1 MRAQQQHARQWRLL
15 AEISKT
21 QRGLTI
27 AQLMTLTE
35 QSRPNLYR
43 DLDVLEQAGLPISR
57 ERGRVRLL
65 TLKELPP
72 AGFSALQIAAL
83 HLARLQLGPLAG
95 ADAVREL
102 DALLAKLRP
111 NDAQGV
117 FQFGGSVRSVA
128 PPQVLKTIERAQRY
142 RRRAAIEYRAASR
155 GGTPARVHIEPLIFN
170 VADGEPYVLAY
181 CVERKGERT
190 YKLARI
196 ANAELTNDPATYK
209 PSRSPKE
216 AFAHSIKAWSGAPQV
231 VRIRLDA
238 EVAWL
243 AREYPLPHQKETA
256 KPDGSVIIEAQ
267 VAGLVE
273 ARRWILSWG
282 GAAEALDP
290 PELREATKAELSK
303 ALRKYDGP
311 GPVKAARGARGKSTE
326 VAEQRLKDR
335 ETRAG

>member
-1 MRAQQQHARQWRLL
+1 MRAQRQHARQWRLL

-21 QRGLTI
+21 QRGLSI
-27 AQLMTLTE
+27 AQLMDLTE

-43 DLDVLEQAGLPISR
+43 DLRVLEEAGLPICR

-65 TLKELPP
+65 TPKELPP

-95 ADAVREL
+95 AAAVREL
-102 DALLAKLRP
+102 DALLAKLRT

-117 FQFGGSVRSVA
+117 FQFGGAAKSVA

-142 RRRAAIEYRAASR
+142 RRRAAIEYRAASH
-155 GGTPARVHIEPLIFN
+155 GGRPARLHIEPLIFN

-196 ANAELTNDPATYK
+196 TNAELTEDPATYR
-209 PSRSPKE
+209 PSRSPQE
-216 AFAHSIKAWSGAPQV
+216 AFAHSVKAWSGDPQV

-243 AREYPLPHQKETA
+243 AREYPLPHQKETGE
-256 KPDGSVIIEAQ
+256 PDGSVVIEAQ

-273 ARRWILSWG
+273 ARRWTLSWG
-282 GAAEALDP
+282 GAAEALEP
-290 PELREATKAELSK
+290 PALREATKADLSK

-311 GPVKAARGARGKSTE
+311 GPAKAARRTKGKSTE
-326 VAEQRLKDR
+326 VAERRLANA
-335 ETRAG
+335 ETRTG

>member
-1 MRAQQQHARQWRLL
+1 MKAQQQRARQWRLL

-27 AQLMTLTE
+27 ARLMELTE

-43 DLDVLEQAGLPISR
+43 DLQVLEEAGLPISR

-95 ADAVREL
+95 ADAVCAL
-102 DALLAKLRP
+102 DALLEKLRP

-117 FQFGGSVRSVA
+117 FQFAGSAKSVA

-142 RRRAAIEYRAASR
+142 RRRAAIEYRAASH

-196 ANAELTNDPATYK
+196 TTAELTNDPATYK
-209 PSRSPKE
+209 PSRSPKQ
-216 AFAHSIKAWSGAPQV
+216 AFAHSIKAWSGAPQL

-256 KPDGSVIIEAQ
+256 KPDGSVVIEAQ

-290 PELREATKAELSK
+290 PELREATKTELSK

-311 GPVKAARGARGKSTE
+311 GPAKTVKSAKRKSTE
-326 VAEQRLKDR
+326 VAEQRLRDR

>member
-1 MRAQQQHARQWRLL
+1 MKAQQQRARQWRLL

-27 AQLMTLTE
+27 AKLMELTE

-43 DLDVLEQAGLPISR
+43 DLQVLEQAGLPITT

-65 TLKELPP
+65 TGKELPP
-72 AGFSALQIAAL
+72 AGLSALQIGAL
-83 HLARLQLGPLAG
+83 HLARLQLGPIAG
-95 ADAVREL
+95 AEAVREL

-111 NDAQGV
+111 NEAQGT
-117 FQFGGSVRSVA
+117 FQFATSAKSVA

-142 RRRAAIEYRAASR
+142 RKRAAIDYRSASR
-155 GGTPARVHIEPLIFN
+155 GGKPARVHIEPLIFN

-196 ANAELTNDPATYK
+196 ANAELTNEAATYK
-209 PSRSPKE
+209 PTRAPKQ
-216 AFAHSIKAWSGAPQV
+216 AFAHSVKAWSGDPQI

-243 AREYPLPHQKETA
+243 AREYPLPHQKEIA

-282 GAAEALDP
+282 GAAEALEP
-290 PELREATKAELSK
+290 PALREATRAELSK

-311 GPVKAARGARGKSTE
+311 GPAKALKSAKRKSTE
-326 VAEQRLKDR
+326 VAEQRLRDR

>member
-1 MRAQQQHARQWRLL
+1 M
-15 AEISKT
+15 
-21 QRGLTI
+21 
-27 AQLMTLTE
+27 
-35 QSRPNLYR
+35 
-43 DLDVLEQAGLPISR
+43 
-57 ERGRVRLL
+57 
-65 TLKELPP
+65 
-72 AGFSALQIAAL
+72 
-83 HLARLQLGPLAG
+83 
-95 ADAVREL
+95 
-102 DALLAKLRP
+102 RP

-155 GGTPARVHIEPLIFN
+155 GGTPTRVHIEPLIFN

-216 AFAHSIKAWSGAPQV
+216 AFAHSVKAWSGVPQV

-303 ALRKYDGP
+303 ALRKYGGP

>member
-1 MRAQQQHARQWRLL
+1 VKAQGRLARQWQLL
-15 AEISKT
+15 AAISAT
-21 QRGLTI
+21 RGGLTT
-27 AQLMTLTE
+27 AQLMDVTQQSKANLHRDVRVLTE
-35 QSRPNLYR
+35 
-43 DLDVLEQAGLPISR
+43 AGLPLVT

-65 TLKELPP
+65 TNKELPP
-72 AGFSALQIAAL
+72 LGFSALQIASL
-83 HLARLQLGPLAG
+83 HLARLQLAPLAG
-95 ADAVREL
+95 AGFVQEL
-102 DALLAKLRP
+102 DVLLAKLKP
-111 NDAQGV
+111 VETQGA
-117 FQFGGSVRSVA
+117 FRFAMSSKTTA
-128 PPQVLKTIERAQRY
+128 SPQVLKTIERAYRY
-142 RRRAAIEYRAASR
+142 RRRAAIEYRAATR
-155 GGTPARVHIEPLIFN
+155 GGNPTRVHIEPLVFN
-170 VADGEPYVLAY
+170 VADGDPYVLAY

-190 YKLARI
+190 YKLVRI
-196 ANAELTNDPATYK
+196 TNAELTNDPATYK

-216 AFAHSIKAWSGAPQV
+216 AFAHSVKAWSGGPQV

-273 ARRWILSWG
+273 ARHWVLSWG

-311 GPVKAARGARGKSTE
+311 GPAKTVKSAKRKSTE
-326 VAEQRLKDR
+326 VADQRLRDR